1 MKGVFIFLLL
11 VIFVSCNILENTKV
25 VCETLTLTEET
36 MPPVQPLKLEK
47 MDIPEDYLMGCASCV
62 IYQDSILLALK
73 DVDPYP
79 FTHMLNVINLNNGD
93 IIGEYFTRGKGPG
106 EVLSMLGRLSN
117 NYLDI
122 YDYTTRKLI
131 PFNIDSAII
140 FGNKYFPNIINVK
153 DVRFSE
159 WASVSDTS
167 FYVSNSVYAES
178 NICKENSLL
187 PEFYKINMDG
197 STYPNFDL
205 ADYKKIIYST
215 SSVYSQTISIN
226 KEKKRMVCCYMHQPC
241 IKIFDENLNVI
252 KEIDGPEPDDA
263 QYEPMGNMMYF
274 QRSDGMSDYYG
285 SATCDDMNIFVT
297 NSRTRKCIDTEHYL
311 DMEVENREIFHLD
324 WDGNVIARYS
334 AKGKNVVRVS
344 YSKSSNTLYL
354 WVYDDDRTMY
364 KAKLDRL

>member
-1 MKGVFIFLLL
+1 MKYLLIVLLL
-11 VIFVSCNILENTKV
+11 VIFVSCNILENPKV

-79 FTHMLNVINLNNGD
+79 LTHMLNVINLNNGD

-131 PFNIDSAII
+131 PFNIDSAITY
-140 FGNKYFPNIINVK
+140 GNSYRPNIINVN
-153 DVRFSE
+153 DVRFNE
-159 WASVSDTS
+159 WASINDTS
-167 FYVSNSVYAES
+167 FLVSNSFYAES

-187 PEFYKINMDG
+187 PEFYEINMDG
-197 STYPNFDL
+197 STRPKIDM
-205 ADYKKIIYST
+205 ADYKKIKYMT
-215 SSVYSQTISIN
+215 SHVYTQTISIN
-226 KEKKRMVCCYMHQPC
+226 KGKMRIACCYEFQPC
-241 IKIFDENLNVI
+241 IKIFDKNLNVI
-252 KEIDGPEPDDA
+252 KKIDGPEPDDT
-263 QYEPMGNMMYF
+263 QYEPRDGYMYF
-274 QRSDGMSDYYG
+274 PRDAGKSSYYG
-285 SATCDDMNIFVT
+285 AATCDDENIFVT
-297 NSRTRKCIDTEHYL
+297 NCRTYKCMNDDYS
-311 DMEVENREIFHLD
+311 DKKNENREIFHLD
-324 WDGNVIARYS
+324 WEGNVIARYS

-354 WVYDDDRTMY
+354 WVYEDDRTMY